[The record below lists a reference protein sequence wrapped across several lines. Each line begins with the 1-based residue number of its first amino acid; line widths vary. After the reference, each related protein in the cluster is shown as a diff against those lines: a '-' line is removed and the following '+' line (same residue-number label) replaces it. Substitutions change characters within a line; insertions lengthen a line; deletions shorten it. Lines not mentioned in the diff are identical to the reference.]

1 MSFQKTLEASQEW
14 ARILHCSYVTDLNEI
29 VENGNIGEL
38 IRVSEALHEKRIA
51 NIADEIARK
60 IATRRLVLIAGPSS
74 SGKTSFAQRL
84 RVQLRVMGLEPV
96 SISMDDYFHNR
107 EDTPK
112 KPNGEYD
119 FECLGAIDLPLFNHD
134 LQKLLAGE
142 LVRIPK
148 FNFKK
153 GTRDSKPSA
162 VIQLKPN
169 QPIIIEGIHG
179 LNDRVSSSIPREEK
193 FKIYVSS
200 LTPLYMNEEVR
211 LSTTQARLFR
221 RIVRDYRTRGT
232 SAAETIRR
240 WPTVL
245 EGEQKNIYPFQD
257 EVDATFNSALLYE
270 LAVLKKYAMYM
281 LSEIPPEDDVYGRAE
296 ELLAFCRYFKAI
308 MDEKDIPNTS
318 ILREFIGGSCFDVG

>member
-1 MSFQKTLEASQEW
+1 MSFEKTLEASQEW
-14 ARILHCSYVTDLNEI
+14 ARILHCSYITDLNEI
-29 VENGNIGEL
+29 IEHGDIGEL

-60 IATRRLVLIAGPSS
+60 IDTRRLVLVAGPSS

-84 RVQLRVMGLEPV
+84 RVQLRVLGLEPV

-112 KPNGEYD
+112 KPSGEYD
-119 FECLGAIDLPLFNHD
+119 FECLGAIDMKLFNEHMER
-134 LQKLLAGE
+134 LVKGQS
-142 LVRIPK
+142 VRIPK

-153 GTRDSKPSA
+153 GQREKKPSA
-162 VIQLKPN
+162 ILQLKPN
-169 QPIIIEGIHG
+169 QPVIVEGIHA
-179 LNDRVSSSIPREEK
+179 LNDRVSSNIPRENK

-200 LTPLYMNEEVR
+200 LTPLYMTENVR

-232 SAAETIRR
+232 SASNTIQM

-270 LAVLKKYAMYM
+270 LSVLKKYAIYM
-281 LSEIPPEDDVYGRAE
+281 LAEIPPEDPAYGKAQ

-308 MDEKDIPNTS
+308 VDEKDIPNAS

>member
-29 VENGNIGEL
+29 IEKGDIGEL

-60 IATRRLVLIAGPSS
+60 IDTRRLVLIAGPSS

-84 RVQLRVMGLEPV
+84 RVQLRVLGLEPV
-96 SISMDDYFHNR
+96 SISMDDYFLDR
-107 EDTPK
+107 EHTPK

-119 FECLGAIDLPLFNHD
+119 FECLGAIDLPLFNEH
-134 LQKLLAGE
+134 LQKLLVGQR
-142 LVRIPK
+142 VHVPK

-153 GTRDSKPSA
+153 GARDEKPSA
-162 VIQLKPN
+162 VIEL
-169 QPIIIEGIHG
+169 QPSQPVIIEGIHG
-179 LNDRVSSSIPREEK
+179 LNERVSSDIPREQK

-200 LTPLYMNEEVR
+200 LTPLYMTPEVR

-221 RIVRDYRTRGT
+221 RMVRDYRTRGT

-240 WPTVL
+240 WPNVI

-257 EVDATFNSALLYE
+257 EGDATFNTALLYE
-270 LAVLKKYAMYM
+270 LGVLKKYAMYL
-281 LSEIPPEDDVYGRAE
+281 LSEIPPEDSSYGKAQ
-296 ELLAFCRYFKAI
+296 ELLAFCRYFKSI
-308 MDEKDIPNTS
+308 GDEKDIPNTS

>member
-1 MSFQKTLEASQEW
+1 MSFEKTLEASQEW
-14 ARILHCSYVTDLNEI
+14 ARILHCSKITDLNEI
-29 VENGNIGEL
+29 IEHGDIGEL

-60 IATRRLVLIAGPSS
+60 IDTRRLVLIAGPSS

-84 RVQLRVMGLEPV
+84 RVQLRVLGLDPV
-96 SISMDDYFHNR
+96 SISMDNYFHNR

-112 KPNGEYD
+112 KPSGEYD
-119 FECLGAIDLPLFNHD
+119 FECLGAIDMKLFNDHMQR
-134 LQKLLAGE
+134 LVAGQV
-142 LVRIPK
+142 VRIPK

-153 GTRDSKPSA
+153 GLREEKPSA
-162 VIQLKPN
+162 ILQLQPK
-169 QPIIIEGIHG
+169 QPIIVEGIHG
-179 LNDRVSSSIPREEK
+179 LNDRVSSSIPRDAK

-200 LTPLYMNEEVR
+200 LTPLYMTENVR

-232 SAAETIRR
+232 SASDTIQM

-270 LAVLKKYAMYM
+270 LGVLKKYAMYM
-281 LSEIPPEDDVYGRAE
+281 LAEIPPEDGAYAKAQ

-308 MDEKDIPNTS
+308 VDEKDIPNTS

>member
-1 MSFQKTLEASQEW
+1 MSFEKTLEASQEW
-14 ARILHCSYVTDLNEI
+14 ARILHCSYITDLNEI
-29 VENGNIGEL
+29 IDHGDIGEL

-60 IATRRLVLIAGPSS
+60 IDTRRLVLVAGPSS

-84 RVQLRVMGLEPV
+84 RVQLRVLGLEPV

-119 FECLGAIDLPLFNHD
+119 FECLGAIDMNLFNEHME
-134 LQKLLAGE
+134 KLIKGQT
-142 LVRIPK
+142 VRIPK

-153 GTRDSKPSA
+153 GQREKKPSA
-162 VIQLKPN
+162 ILQLKPN
-169 QPIIIEGIHG
+169 QPVIVEGIHG
-179 LNDRVSSSIPREEK
+179 LNDRVSSGIAREAK

-200 LTPLYMNEEVR
+200 LTPLYMTENVR

-232 SAAETIRR
+232 SASDTIQM
-240 WPTVL
+240 WPTVM

-270 LAVLKKYAMYM
+270 LGVLKKYAIYM
-281 LSEIPPEDDVYGRAE
+281 LAEIPPEDPAYGKAQ

-308 MDEKDIPNTS
+308 VDEKDIPNTS

>member
-14 ARILHCSYVTDLNEI
+14 ARILHCSYVTDLNDI
-29 VENGNIGEL
+29 VEHGDIGEL

-60 IATRRLVLIAGPSS
+60 IDTRRLVLIAGPSS

-84 RVQLRVMGLEPV
+84 RVQLRVLGLEPV
-96 SISMDDYFHNR
+96 SISMDNYFHNR

-119 FECLGAIDLPLFNHD
+119 FECLGAIDLPLFNSH

-142 LVRIPK
+142 TVRIPR
-148 FNFKK
+148 FDFKK
-153 GTRDSKPSA
+153 GCRDAKPSE
-162 VIQLKPN
+162 VIQLKEN
-169 QPIIIEGIHG
+169 QPVIIEGIHG
-179 LNDRVSSSIPREEK
+179 LNDRVSSSIPREAK

-200 LTPLYMNEEVR
+200 LTPLYMNKEIR

-221 RIVRDYRTRGT
+221 RIVRDCRTRGT
-232 SAAETIRR
+232 SAAITIQR

-257 EVDATFNSALLYE
+257 EVDAAFNSALLYE

-281 LSEIPPEDDVYGRAE
+281 LSEIPPEDASYEKAQ
-296 ELLAFCRYFKAI
+296 ELLAFCRYFKSI
-308 MDEKDIPNTS
+308 VDEKDIPNTS

>member
-1 MSFQKTLEASQEW
+1 MSFEKTLEASQEW
-14 ARILHCSYVTDLNEI
+14 ARILHCSYITDLNEI
-29 VENGNIGEL
+29 IEHGDIREL

-51 NIADEIARK
+51 NIADEIARR
-60 IATRRLVLIAGPSS
+60 IDTRRLVLVAGPSS

-84 RVQLRVMGLEPV
+84 RVQLRVLGLEPV
-96 SISMDDYFHNR
+96 SVSMDDYFHNR

-112 KPNGEYD
+112 KPSGEYD
-119 FECLGAIDLPLFNHD
+119 FECLGAIDMKLFNEHMER
-134 LQKLLAGE
+134 LVKGQS
-142 LVRIPK
+142 VRIPK

-153 GTRDSKPSA
+153 GQREKKPSA
-162 VIQLKPN
+162 ILQLKPD
-169 QPIIIEGIHG
+169 QPVIVEGIHA
-179 LNDRVSSSIPREEK
+179 LNDRVSSTIPRENK

-200 LTPLYMNEEVR
+200 LTPLYMTENVR

-232 SAAETIRR
+232 SASDTIQM

-270 LAVLKKYAMYM
+270 LSVLKKYAIYM
-281 LSEIPPEDDVYGRAE
+281 LAEIPPEDPAYGKAQ

-308 MDEKDIPNTS
+308 VDEKDIPNAS

>member
-1 MSFQKTLEASQEW
+1 MSFEKTLEAGQEW
-14 ARILHCSYVTDLNEI
+14 ARILHCSYITDLNEI
-29 VENGNIGEL
+29 VEHGDIGEL

-60 IATRRLVLIAGPSS
+60 IDTRRLVLIAGPSS

-84 RVQLRVMGLEPV
+84 RVQLRVLGLEPV

-112 KPNGEYD
+112 KPSGEYD
-119 FECLGAIDLPLFNHD
+119 FECLGAMDMKLFNEHME
-134 LQKLLAGE
+134 KLLRGRK
-142 LVRIPK
+142 VRIPR
-148 FNFKK
+148 FDFKK
-153 GTRDSKPSA
+153 GRREEKPSA
-162 VIQLKPN
+162 ILQLKPD
-169 QPIIIEGIHG
+169 QPVIVEGIHG
-179 LNDRVSSSIPREEK
+179 LNDRVSSSIPREAK

-200 LTPLYMNEEVR
+200 LTPLYMTENVR

-221 RIVRDYRTRGT
+221 RIVRDYRSRGT
-232 SAAETIRR
+232 SASDTIQM
-240 WPTVL
+240 WATVL

-270 LAVLKKYAMYM
+270 LGVLKKYAMYM
-281 LSEIPPEDDVYGRAE
+281 LAEIPPEDAAYGKAQ

-308 MDEKDIPNTS
+308 VDEKDIPNDS
-318 ILREFIGGSCFDVG
+318 ILREFIGGSCFEVG